1 MDFNFYMPVRLYSG
15 EGCLRRGGEQLR
27 ALGRRCLVVTGAHA
41 AKACGALDDALS
53 ALEEAGVAATV
64 FPGIGENPLLSQCQ
78 AAAFAAE
85 ACRAEF
91 LLGVGGGSVMDATK
105 AAAWLAANNITD
117 GYKLFTGLRHR
128 ALPFALAGTTAGT
141 GSEVS
146 ATAVITLDREKR
158 KKSVNDPQCYAR
170 VAFCDPRYTHTMSR
184 ETTISTA
191 LDALSHAV
199 EGWFAPA
206 CGDVVTACGEKALP
220 LITEGLRWLAGE
232 TGLPDGGLRGKLYY
246 GSLWAGLML
255 NACGTAFP
263 HPLGYV
269 LTEDFQLPHG
279 MACAVFLPAFTRR
292 AEQYAP
298 ARAAALFALCGGRES
313 YYGLLDALARTR
325 EIRMTSE
332 QVASYAGRWAG
343 LKNFSRT
350 PGGFTPEEAAALY
363 RELFVK

>member
-27 ALGRRCLVVTGAHA
+27 SLGRRCLVVTGAHA

-232 TGLPDGGLRGKLYY
+232 TGPTAGCGK
-246 GSLWAGLML
+246 S
-255 NACGTAFP
+255 CITAPF
-263 HPLGYV
+263 G
-269 LTEDFQLPHG
+269 
-279 MACAVFLPAFTRR
+279 R
-292 AEQYAP
+292 AWCSTP
-298 ARAAALFALCGGRES
+298 
-313 YYGLLDALARTR
+313 
-325 EIRMTSE
+325 
-332 QVASYAGRWAG
+332 AGRPSPIRWG
-343 LKNFSRT
+343 MS
-350 PGGFTPEEAAALY
+350 
-363 RELFVK
+363 